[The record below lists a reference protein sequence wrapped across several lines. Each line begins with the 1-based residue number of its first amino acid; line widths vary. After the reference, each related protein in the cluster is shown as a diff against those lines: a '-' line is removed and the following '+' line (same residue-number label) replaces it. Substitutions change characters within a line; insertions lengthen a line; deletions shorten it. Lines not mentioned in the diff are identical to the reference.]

1 MGEQM
6 QDYEMTGREVRPSF
20 WKGLVFLVVL
30 IAVVAAL
37 GFFVIQNRSLEGPL
51 VPTSRPVPISVE
63 TIQAQLEP
71 AFKADEKFT
80 GIVSPRRTSQLGFS
94 GGGRIA
100 SIQADVGDKVAAGT
114 ALATLDTRSLR
125 AQLASAEAVVSEA
138 RAAFQ
143 LAETTVDRQI
153 ALLEKG
159 HVSSQVVDEAR
170 AQSNTAQARIA
181 AAKANADTLRVQI
194 DLARIKA
201 PFSGTIT
208 ARMADEGAIAGPGLP
223 LFELVET
230 DVLEARIGLTAAL
243 ADTLDIGGV
252 YDLTSNQGVSEAT
265 LRSVTGVIDTS
276 NRTVTTIFDIN
287 DANSV
292 SAGAVVRLGM
302 EREIDESGLWLP
314 VSALTEADR
323 GLWSVYKARRDG
335 DVWLAEPGIV
345 EILHQDGERVF
356 VRGSIRDGDRVIVDG
371 LQRITPGQPVTPNDV
386 STVGLVAGNG

>member
-335 DVWLAEPGIV
+335 DIWLAEPGIV

>member
-208 ARMADEGAIAGPGLP
+208 ARMADEGAIASPGLP

>member
-335 DVWLAEPGIV
+335 DIWLAEPGIV

-356 VRGSIRDGDRVIVDG
+356 VRGSIRDDDRVIVDG